1 MNVSLNNFRYPEVF
15 GLLALLVMPLLL
27 TEYGIYIATTFL
39 LFAILALSVD
49 LVWGYAGM
57 LSIGHA
63 AFFGA
68 GAYASGLLL
77 REYQIVP
84 DLIAIFIV
92 TPLSVGLAA
101 LILGT
106 LFFKADLTGGAF
118 AIMTL
123 ILAVA
128 AERVT
133 SQFANIFGGIGGFG
147 GIPDLTVFGV
157 YTLSEIEM
165 YYLTVL
171 LLAVIYGSLTWL
183 VRSPF
188 GSVLESIRE
197 NKERTEF
204 LGFNTARYRL
214 AVFTLSA
221 IVAAMAGAMYTP
233 VSGFISP
240 SITGLLLSTTA
251 VIWVA
256 VGGKGTLIGAVVGA
270 LVLQFIELFASEAF
284 PSTWQ
289 IVLALVFIL
298 VILRAPAG
306 LVGEVKQWNPESRR
320 MVRLSAILG
329 RTKEVNDE

>member
-1 MNVSLNNFRYPEVF
+1 MTVSLEGVRRPELL
-15 GLLALLVMPLLL
+15 GLVALLVMPLLL
-27 TEYGIYIATTFL
+27 TEYGIFIATTYL

-77 REYQIVP
+77 REYPIVP
-84 DLIAIFIV
+84 DLLAVFVI

-101 LILGT
+101 LVLGS

-128 AERVT
+128 TERAT
-133 SQFANIFGGIGGFG
+133 SQFADIFGGIGGFG
-147 GIPDLTVFGV
+147 GIPDLTILGV
-157 YTLSEIEM
+157 YTLSEFEL

-171 LLAVIYGSLTWL
+171 LLAVIYGSLRWL
-183 VRSPF
+183 VTSPF

-221 IVAAMAGAMYTP
+221 IVAAMAGALYTP

-306 LVGEVKQWNPESRR
+306 LVGLVKQWSPEHRR
-320 MVRLSAILG
+320 LGRLSSLIE
-329 RTKEVNDE
+329 RRKEANDE